1 MWWETVGCARPSGR
15 ARFVLHRQRPHL
27 QLVAAPPEREGEAQR
42 LDEVADA
49 DRLAVAGR
57 EQVDDPNP
65 SRVTE
70 RLEQLGGR
78 FRLVVGQNLRG

>member
-1 MWWETVGCARPSGR
+1 VVGNGRLGET
-15 ARFVLHRQRPHL
+15 
-27 QLVAAPPEREGEAQR
+27 QR

-49 DRLAVAGR
+49 DRFVVAGR

-65 SRVTE
+65 SRVAE

-78 FRLVVGQNLRG
+78 LRLIVGQNLRG